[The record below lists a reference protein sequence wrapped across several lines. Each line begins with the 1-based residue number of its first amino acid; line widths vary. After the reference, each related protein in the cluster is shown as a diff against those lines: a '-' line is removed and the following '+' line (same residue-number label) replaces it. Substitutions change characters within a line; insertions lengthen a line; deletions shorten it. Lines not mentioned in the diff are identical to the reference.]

1 MTLFSKKFKELITKY
16 LRENGYQGVIPEVL
30 LTDEAHSFTVDSK
43 DKETGAKRRE
53 KIYFSINDIANQDL
67 AFSQLFGHEK
77 AHMNTYDEG
86 KYGEATSLH
95 TRKKI
100 GSENKNKIFT
110 EEEKTDYLNNL
121 RNKYKDQKSIEQQ
134 FAEAKLVPEK
144 DKENIAPALIVGGA
158 ALIYRYGPEIT
169 EAAVKY
175 GPLFLSMI
183 IDPPKVNKEDEIDNL
198 DDIKNY
204 KSRVISNKE
213 NEILDN
219 DEDTLVMLTKGST
232 KNEKKS
238 NKNRVKSAENNLQNL
253 REELKDLKQKPNKT
267 PEDKEKIKE
276 IEKRINKELSRIQ
289 KSENHSRIGK
299 HS

>member
-1 MTLFSKKFKELITKY
+1 
-16 LRENGYQGVIPEVL
+16 
-30 LTDEAHSFTVDSK
+30 
-43 DKETGAKRRE
+43 
-53 KIYFSINDIANQDL
+53 
-67 AFSQLFGHEK
+67 
-77 AHMNTYDEG
+77 MNTYDEG

-134 FAEAKLVPEK
+134 FAEAKLVDEK

-175 GPLFLSMI
+175 GPLLLSMI
-183 IDPPKVNKEDEIDNL
+183 LDPPEINKEDEIDNL
-198 DDIKNY
+198 DDIKNF
-204 KSRVISNKE
+204 KPIVISNRG

-219 DEDTLVMLTKGST
+219 SEETNNFGQKGVNVYYTKKQSR
-232 KNEKKS
+232 KS
-238 NKNRVKSAENNLQNL
+238 G
-253 REELKDLKQKPNKT
+253 
-267 PEDKEKIKE
+267 
-276 IEKRINKELSRIQ
+276 KELSNDYPDWTNYEPPEDDEKEKKDIERYLKRILDKKYGEGKWDKGP
-289 KSENHSRIGK
+289 KSDYNKVKKAITRGGHK
-299 HS
+299 AWNAKK